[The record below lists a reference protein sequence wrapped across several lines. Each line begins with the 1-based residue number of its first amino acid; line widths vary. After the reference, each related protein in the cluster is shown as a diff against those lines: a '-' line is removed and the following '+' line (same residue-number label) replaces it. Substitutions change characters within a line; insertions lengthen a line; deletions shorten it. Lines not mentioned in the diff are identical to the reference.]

1 MTAASRSDLPALTG
15 VRGLAALWVLSYHL
29 QFFAKAFGVDW
40 LKDPPI
46 LRSGWVGVDLFFVL
60 SGFVLMHAHQQ
71 DFVRPT
77 LRATGRFALLR
88 VFRVYPLATVV
99 LLLLAALLATDPRF
113 SDWYRKSHDPLDLT
127 WVSFVRTLTLSTR
140 WFPPFTGDWNQPTW
154 SLSAEIVGYAAFPL
168 LAMLAVRLNN
178 GFFAVL
184 LAIAALGLPQML
196 QPILHAGIGN
206 DIFGFAIVRMAGG
219 FTAGIVLYR
228 LHRLTPDRYRQ
239 LQGWSADL
247 ALVAL
252 LVALFTPLRLTA
264 PLFCFGLLVYGLAG
278 HGGVVQRLLASPPA
292 LWLGRISFPLYLIHT
307 MTLFFLYYELAVHNA
322 PIPWRVATWVAFPPA
337 AMLVAW
343 GLHLAV
349 ERPSHEFG
357 RRLVRRWGGAR

>member
-1 MTAASRSDLPALTG
+1 MTAASRANLPALTG
-15 VRGLAALWVLSYHL
+15 VRGLAALWVLGYHL
-29 QFFAKAFGVDW
+29 QFFARAFGVDW

-77 LRATGRFALLR
+77 FRATGRFAILR

-99 LLLLAALLATDPRF
+99 LLLLAALLATDPHF

-127 WVSFVRTLTLSTR
+127 WISFVRTLTLSTR

-168 LAMLAVRLNN
+168 LAMLAARLNN
-178 GFFAVL
+178 GFVAML
-184 LAIAALGLPQML
+184 LAIAALALPQLL

-206 DIFGFAIVRMAGG
+206 DIFGFALVRMAGG
-219 FTAGIVLYR
+219 FAAGIVLYR
-228 LHRLTPDRYRQ
+228 LHRLTPDRYRW

-252 LVALFTPLRLTA
+252 IVALFTPLRLTA

-278 HGGVVQRLLASPPA
+278 KGGVTQRLLASRPA

-307 MTLFFLYYELAVHNA
+307 MTLFFLYYELAVHNV
-322 PIPWRVATWVAFPPA
+322 PIPWRVAVWGAFAPA

-343 GLHLAV
+343 GLHLVV

-357 RRLVRRWGGAR
+357 RRLARRWG